1 MCLIFKMISYLKFF
15 LTPFYLF
22 LMAISLMIDGWIG
35 LLIAFLVV
43 TSIVIGEL
51 FLGDDISTPNYRF
64 PFLLDFSLFI
74 NVPLFLILL
83 YLYLDKVSSSFELYY
98 LLYIPILGLLMA
110 LSLINIGHE
119 LVHRHTKKFDCEV
132 GNWAL
137 ATAWNP
143 AFAIEHVY
151 GHHKNIGI
159 ADVDPVTAQ
168 FGENPIIFAFK
179 AFFKEHVHAWGIESR
194 QLNRRKQNILSFHNR
209 ILNGYLRT
217 LIVFGL
223 IGYLFSWQAMLIY
236 ISLGIVANY
245 IFQLTNFIEH
255 YGLVR
260 IKGRPVQY
268 HHSWN
273 SNNRM
278 TSYLTYNL
286 TRHSD
291 HHVHAHKEF
300 WELNP
305 CDNTGVVLPSGY
317 LTYILLFTFSPL
329 YAKSKMAP
337 RLKNWHQN
345 YASDDEKLL
354 TTHYLNF
361 SS

>member
-1 MCLIFKMISYLKFF
+1 MGSYFKFF
-15 LTPFYLF
+15 LTPLF
-22 LMAISLMIDGWIG
+22 LCIMGLSLIIDGWMG
-35 LLIAFLVV
+35 LSLSLVV
-43 TSIVIGEL
+43 VCSIIFGEL
-51 FLGDDISTPNYRF
+51 FFGDDISTPNYRF

-74 NVPLFLILL
+74 NVPLFLIVL
-83 YLYLDKVSSSFELYY
+83 YLFLDRVSSAFEWYY

-119 LVHRHTKKFDCEV
+119 LVHRTTKKFDCEI

-159 ADVDPVTAQ
+159 VEEDPVTASY
-168 FGENPIIFAFK
+168 GENPIIFAVK
-179 AFFKEHVHAWGIESR
+179 AFFKEHVHAWGIETR
-194 QLNRRKQNILSFHNR
+194 QLNRRKQRILSLHNR

-217 LIVFGL
+217 LMVFGL
-223 IGYLFSWQAMLIY
+223 IGYFFSWQAMLIY
-236 ISLGIVANY
+236 ICLGIVANY

-260 IKGRPVQY
+260 IKGKPVQY

-291 HHVHAHKEF
+291 HHVHAQKEF

-317 LTYILLFTFSPL
+317 LTYILLFTFFPS
-329 YAKSKMAP
+329 YAKSQMAP
-337 RLKNWHQN
+337 RLKHWHEN
-345 YASDDEKLL
+345 YASVDEKAL
-354 TTHYLNF
+354 TLHYLNF
-361 SS
+361 SI

>member
-1 MCLIFKMISYLKFF
+1 MGSYFKFF
-15 LTPFYLF
+15 LTPLF
-22 LMAISLMIDGWIG
+22 LCIMGLSLIIDGWMG
-35 LLIAFLVV
+35 LSLSLVV
-43 TSIVIGEL
+43 VCSIIFGEL
-51 FLGDDISTPNYRF
+51 FFGDDISTPNYRF

-74 NVPLFLILL
+74 NVPLFLIVL
-83 YLYLDKVSSSFELYY
+83 YLFLDRVSSAFEWYY

-119 LVHRHTKKFDCEV
+119 LVHRTSKKFDCEI

-159 ADVDPVTAQ
+159 VEEDPVTATY
-168 FGENPIIFAFK
+168 GENPIIFAVK
-179 AFFKEHVHAWGIESR
+179 AFFKEHVHAWGIETR
-194 QLNRRKQNILSFHNR
+194 QLNRRKQRILSFHNR

-223 IGYLFSWQAMLIY
+223 IGYFFSWQAMVIY
-236 ISLGIVANY
+236 ICLGIVANY

-260 IKGRPVQY
+260 IKGKPVQY

-291 HHVHAHKEF
+291 HHVHAQKEF

-317 LTYILLFTFSPL
+317 LTYILLFTFFPS
-329 YAKSKMAP
+329 YAKSQMAP
-337 RLKNWHQN
+337 RLKHWHEN
-345 YASDDEKLL
+345 YASVDEKAL
-354 TTHYLNF
+354 TLHYLNF
-361 SS
+361 SI

>member
-1 MCLIFKMISYLKFF
+1 
-15 LTPFYLF
+15 
-22 LMAISLMIDGWIG
+22 MAISLMIDGWIG

-43 TSIVIGEL
+43 ASIVIGEL
-51 FLGDDISTPNYRF
+51 SFGDDISTPNYRF
-64 PFLLDFSLFI
+64 PFLLDFSLFM
-74 NVPLFLILL
+74 NVPLFLIML
-83 YLYLDKVSSSFELYY
+83 YLFLDRVSYAFEWYH

-119 LVHRHTKKFDCEV
+119 LVHRTSKKFDCEV

-159 ADVDPVTAQ
+159 VEEDPVTATY
-168 FGENPIIFAFK
+168 GENPIYFAVK
-179 AFFKEHVHAWGIESR
+179 AFFKEHVHAWNIETR
-194 QLNRRKQNILSFHNR
+194 QLTRRKQSILSFHNR

-217 LIVFGL
+217 SIIFGL
-223 IGYLFSWQAMLIY
+223 IGYFFNWKAMVIY
-236 ISLGIVANY
+236 ICLGIVANY

-260 IKGRPVQY
+260 IKGKPVQY

-291 HHVHAHKEF
+291 HHVHAQKEF

-317 LTYILLFTFSPL
+317 LTYILLFTFFPF
-329 YAKSKMAP
+329 YAKSQMEP
-337 RLKNWHQN
+337 RLKYWHQN
-345 YASDDEKLL
+345 YASDDEKSL

-361 SS
+361 SN

>member
-1 MCLIFKMISYLKFF
+1 MGSYFKFF
-15 LTPFYLF
+15 LTPLF
-22 LMAISLMIDGWIG
+22 LCIMGLSLIIDGWMG
-35 LLIAFLVV
+35 LSLSLVV
-43 TSIVIGEL
+43 VCSIIFGEL
-51 FLGDDISTPNYRF
+51 FFGDDISTPNYRF

-74 NVPLFLILL
+74 NVPLFLIVL
-83 YLYLDKVSSSFELYY
+83 YLFLDRVSSAFEWYY

-119 LVHRHTKKFDCEV
+119 LVHRTSKKFDCEV

-159 ADVDPVTAQ
+159 VEEDPVTATY
-168 FGENPIIFAFK
+168 GENPIIFAVK
-179 AFFKEHVHAWGIESR
+179 AFFKEHVHAWGIETR
-194 QLNRRKQNILSFHNR
+194 QLNRRKQRILSFHNR

-223 IGYLFSWQAMLIY
+223 IGYFFSWQAMLIY
-236 ISLGIVANY
+236 ICLGIVANY

-260 IKGRPVQY
+260 IKGKPVQY

-291 HHVHAHKEF
+291 HHVHAQKEF

-317 LTYILLFTFSPL
+317 LTYILLFTFFPS
-329 YAKSKMAP
+329 YAKSQMAP
-337 RLKNWHQN
+337 RLKHWHEN
-345 YASDDEKLL
+345 YASVDEKAL
-354 TTHYLNF
+354 TLHYLNF
-361 SS
+361 SI

>member
-1 MCLIFKMISYLKFF
+1 MGSYFKFF
-15 LTPFYLF
+15 LTPLF
-22 LMAISLMIDGWIG
+22 LCIMGLSLIIDGWMG
-35 LLIAFLVV
+35 LSLSLVV
-43 TSIVIGEL
+43 VCSIIFGEL
-51 FLGDDISTPNYRF
+51 FFGDDISTPNYRF

-74 NVPLFLILL
+74 NVPLFLIVL
-83 YLYLDKVSSSFELYY
+83 YLFLDRVSSAFEWYY

-119 LVHRHTKKFDCEV
+119 LVHRTSKKFDSEI

-159 ADVDPVTAQ
+159 AEEDPVTATY
-168 FGENPIIFAFK
+168 GENPIIFAVK
-179 AFFKEHVHAWGIESR
+179 AFFKEHVHAWGIETR
-194 QLNRRKQNILSFHNR
+194 QLNRRKQRILSFHNR

-217 LIVFGL
+217 LMVFGL
-223 IGYLFSWQAMLIY
+223 IGYFFSWQAMVIY
-236 ISLGIVANY
+236 ICLGIVANY

-260 IKGRPVQY
+260 IKGKPVQY

-291 HHVHAHKEF
+291 HHVHAQKEF

-317 LTYILLFTFSPL
+317 LTYILLFTFFPS
-329 YAKSKMAP
+329 YAKSQMAP
-337 RLKNWHQN
+337 RLKHWHEN
-345 YASDDEKLL
+345 YASVDEKVL
-354 TTHYLNF
+354 TLHYLNF
-361 SS
+361 SN

>member
-1 MCLIFKMISYLKFF
+1 MLSYLKFF
-15 LTPFYLF
+15 LLPLYLF
-22 LMAISLMIDGWIG
+22 LMAISLMIDGWVG

-51 FLGDDISTPNYRF
+51 FFGDDISTPNYRF
-64 PFLLDFSLFI
+64 PFLLDFSLFM
-74 NVPLFLILL
+74 NVPLFLIVL
-83 YLYLDKVSSSFELYY
+83 YLFLDRASSAFEWYY

-119 LVHRHTKKFDCEV
+119 LVHRTSKKFDCEV

-159 ADVDPVTAQ
+159 VEEDPVTATY
-168 FGENPIIFAFK
+168 GENPLTFAVK
-179 AFFKEHVHAWGIESR
+179 AFFKEHLHAWGIETR
-194 QLNRRKQNILSFHNR
+194 QLTRRKQSILSFHNR

-223 IGYLFSWQAMLIY
+223 IGYFFSWQAMLIY
-236 ISLGIVANY
+236 IMLGIVANY

-260 IKGRPVQY
+260 IKGKPVHY

-291 HHVHAHKEF
+291 HHVHAQKEF

-305 CDNTGVVLPSGY
+305 CDNKGVVLPSGY
-317 LTYILLFTFSPL
+317 LTYILLFTFFPF
-329 YAKSKMAP
+329 YAKSQMEP
-337 RLKNWHQN
+337 RLKNWHRN

-354 TTHYLNF
+354 TAHYLKF
-361 SS
+361 SN

>member
-1 MCLIFKMISYLKFF
+1 
-15 LTPFYLF
+15 
-22 LMAISLMIDGWIG
+22 
-35 LLIAFLVV
+35 
-43 TSIVIGEL
+43 
-51 FLGDDISTPNYRF
+51 
-64 PFLLDFSLFI
+64 
-74 NVPLFLILL
+74 
-83 YLYLDKVSSSFELYY
+83 
-98 LLYIPILGLLMA
+98 MA

-119 LVHRHTKKFDCEV
+119 LVHRTSKKFDCEI

-159 ADVDPVTAQ
+159 VEEDPVTATY
-168 FGENPIIFAFK
+168 GENPIIFAVK
-179 AFFKEHVHAWGIESR
+179 AFFKEHVHAWGIETR
-194 QLNRRKQNILSFHNR
+194 QLNRRKQRILSFHNR

-217 LIVFGL
+217 LMVFGL
-223 IGYLFSWQAMLIY
+223 IGYFFSWQAMLIY
-236 ISLGIVANY
+236 ICLGIVANY

-260 IKGRPVQY
+260 IKGKPVQY

-291 HHVHAHKEF
+291 HHVHAQKEF

-317 LTYILLFTFSPL
+317 LTYILLFTFFPS
-329 YAKSKMAP
+329 YAKSQMAP
-337 RLKNWHQN
+337 RLKHWHEN
-345 YASDDEKLL
+345 YASVDEKAL
-354 TTHYLNF
+354 TLHYLNF
-361 SS
+361 SI

>member
-1 MCLIFKMISYLKFF
+1 MGSYFKFF
-15 LTPFYLF
+15 LTPLF
-22 LMAISLMIDGWIG
+22 LCIMGLSLIIDGWMG
-35 LLIAFLVV
+35 LSLSLVV
-43 TSIVIGEL
+43 VCSIIFGEL
-51 FLGDDISTPNYRF
+51 FFGDDISTPNYRF

-74 NVPLFLILL
+74 NVPLFLIVL
-83 YLYLDKVSSSFELYY
+83 YLFLDRVSSAFEWYY

-119 LVHRHTKKFDCEV
+119 LVHRTSKKFDCEV

-159 ADVDPVTAQ
+159 VEEDPVTASY
-168 FGENPIIFAFK
+168 GENPIIFAVK
-179 AFFKEHVHAWGIESR
+179 AFFKEHVHAWGIETR
-194 QLNRRKQNILSFHNR
+194 QLNRRKQRILSLHNR

-217 LIVFGL
+217 LMVFGL
-223 IGYLFSWQAMLIY
+223 IGYFFSWQAMLIY
-236 ISLGIVANY
+236 ICLGIVANY

-260 IKGRPVQY
+260 IKGKPVQY

-291 HHVHAHKEF
+291 HHVHAQKEF

-317 LTYILLFTFSPL
+317 LTYILLFTFFPS
-329 YAKSKMAP
+329 YAKSQMAP
-337 RLKNWHQN
+337 RLKHWHEN
-345 YASDDEKLL
+345 YASVDEKAL
-354 TTHYLNF
+354 TLHYLNF
-361 SS
+361 SI

>member
-1 MCLIFKMISYLKFF
+1 MGSYFKFF
-15 LTPFYLF
+15 LNPFF
-22 LMAISLMIDGWIG
+22 LCLMGLSLIIDGWIG
-35 LLIAFLVV
+35 LSLSLIVV
-43 TSIVIGEL
+43 FSIIFGEL
-51 FLGDDISTPNYRF
+51 FFGDDISTPNYRL
-64 PFLLDFSLFI
+64 PFLLDFSLFV
-74 NVPLFLILL
+74 NVPLFLIVL
-83 YLYLDKVSSSFELYY
+83 YLYLDKVTNMFEWYY
-98 LLYIPILGLLMA
+98 LMYIPILGLQMA

-119 LVHRHTKKFDCEV
+119 LVHRTSKKFDCEV

-159 ADVDPVTAQ
+159 VQEDPVTASY
-168 FGENPIIFAFK
+168 GENPISFAVK
-179 AFFKEHVHAWGIESR
+179 AFFKEHVHAWEIETK
-194 QLNRRKQNILSFHNR
+194 QLKRRKHYIFSFHNR
-209 ILNGYLRT
+209 ILNGYIRT
-217 LIVFGL
+217 FIIFGL
-223 IGYLFSWQAMLIY
+223 VGYFFSGQAMVIY
-236 ISLGIVANY
+236 IFLGIVANY

-291 HHVHAHKEF
+291 HHVHAQKEF

-317 LTYILLFTFSPL
+317 LTYILLFTFFPS
-329 YAKSKMAP
+329 YAQSQMAP
-337 RLKNWHQN
+337 RLKNWHEN
-345 YASDDEKLL
+345 YASADEKAL
-354 TTHYLNF
+354 TLHYLNF
-361 SS
+361 SN

>member
-1 MCLIFKMISYLKFF
+1 MISYLKFF

-159 ADVDPVTAQ
+159 AEVDPVTAQ

>member
-1 MCLIFKMISYLKFF
+1 MISYLKFF